1 MLGDVVPGSQ
11 QGESAAALCPTTG
24 PGEAM
29 DLECP
34 ICYQEY
40 NQYNKSPRMLECLHV
55 FCTECL
61 QRIQL
66 NSCDPTDPGGSA
78 QAIPCPL
85 CRHLTPLHTGNA
97 LALPCNSQ
105 IMSRLPRVAFRMP
118 ATVATHVATVTQRVM
133 LSLEGGNS
141 NSNSSDSRYI
151 IMPTVSLQVQQM
163 HPDRPYGT
171 APGLVGEEGVIQQ
184 SRRTLMCV
192 QLLAVIFWVLFVIT
206 CVVGVVFGPHFFN
219 RHF

>member
-1 MLGDVVPGSQ
+1 ML
-11 QGESAAALCPTTG
+11 
-24 PGEAM
+24 AM

-118 ATVATHVATVTQRVM
+118 ATVATHVATVTQRGWPWPTCAM
-133 LSLEGGNS
+133 PWPSHGQP
-141 NSNSSDSRYI
+141 DSPVKMVVASVYHFI
-151 IMPTVSLQVQQM
+151 PLC
-163 HPDRPYGT
+163 
-171 APGLVGEEGVIQQ
+171 
-184 SRRTLMCV
+184 TL
-192 QLLAVIFWVLFVIT
+192 
-206 CVVGVVFGPHFFN
+206 
-219 RHF
+219 